1 MKLPKIFL
9 PDKSLEGKVG
19 RLKSRK
25 KINVKR
31 LNELVLWKESDEFIT
46 CEILEEYNSKE
57 EGVYSYLDIESI
69 NEKYL
74 IKYDDVILLL
84 LEFVDKSALDDSK
97 KDVKGCL
104 ERFNSK
110 NMYLKLN
117 AVFKDQY
124 LVFVETFLG
133 DYDNRSK
140 FIDAYKKKFG
150 FREFKE

>member
-1 MKLPKIFL
+1 MKLPKTFL
-9 PDKSLEGKVG
+9 PEKDLENKVENLKSVKKKNVKSL
-19 RLKSRK
+19 
-25 KINVKR
+25 ND
-31 LNELVLWKESDEFIT
+31 LVLWKDSEEFMICES
-46 CEILEEYNSKE
+46 LEDYNSKE
-57 EGVYSYLDIESI
+57 ECVYSYLDIESI
-69 NEKYL
+69 SEKYL
-74 IKYDDVILLL
+74 VKYDEVILLL

-117 AVFKDQY
+117 AVFKDKY
-124 LVFVETFLG
+124 AVFIETFLG

-150 FREFKE
+150 FRELKE